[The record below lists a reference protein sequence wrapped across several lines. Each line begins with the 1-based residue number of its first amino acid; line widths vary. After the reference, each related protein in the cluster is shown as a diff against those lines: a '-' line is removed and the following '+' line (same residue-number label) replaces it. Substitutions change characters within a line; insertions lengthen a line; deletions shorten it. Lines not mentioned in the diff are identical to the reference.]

1 MKRPNP
7 YLLSLAA
14 AFATSF
20 TLLGPTTAEAAPGG
34 YYKAKPVAAAVDSR
48 LIVRDAPWRCD
59 ANGCVS
65 SVKAASRAAHMC
77 ESLVK
82 KIGAVTSFRAGDAEF
97 AADELA
103 KCNARAKGAR
113 TMAAK

>member
-7 YLLSLAA
+7 ILLSLAA
-14 AFATSF
+14 AFATSA
-20 TLLGPTTAEAAPGG
+20 TLLGATAAEASTGS
-34 YYKAKPVAAAVDSR
+34 YYKAKPVAAEVDSR

-59 ANGCVS
+59 ANGCIS
-65 SVKAASRAAHMC
+65 NTKGSSRAAHMC

-82 KIGAVTSFRAGDAEF
+82 EIGAVTSFRAGNAEF

-103 KCNARAKGAR
+103 KCNARAKGA
-113 TMAAK
+113 TAIAAK